1 MRRLKQTCA
10 AVSSATGLFGTGT
23 FRTGGFRIG
32 ALSIGVL
39 SIVCGAALAVEPDTM
54 FPSLEACMEAA
65 LQKQEGVVLRWEL
78 TANRDPY
85 GYEVDVLAPNDYRW
99 TMRCTEGN
107 VGAPVRKVGN
117 KDYKKFVSRVK
128 VPEKSARFTAIGAY
142 PHVAEVN
149 KMQLELSGFK
159 GVPYYT
165 YELSTSDGRVATIE
179 VNATTSEIDRTKS
192 ERK

>member
-10 AVSSATGLFGTGT
+10 AMIFAFRTLILSSAFLS
-23 FRTGGFRIG
+23 IG
-32 ALSIGVL
+32 ALGIGVL
-39 SIVCGAALAVEPDTM
+39 SVGCGTALAVEPDNM
-54 FPSLEACMEAA
+54 FPALETCMEAA
-65 LQKQEGVVLRWEL
+65 LQKQEGIVLRWEL
-78 TANRDPY
+78 TSNRDPY
-85 GYEVDVLAPNDYRW
+85 GFEVDVLAPNDYRW
-99 TMRCTEGN
+99 AMRCTEGG

-117 KDYKKFVSRVK
+117 KDYKKFVSRIK

-179 VNATTSEIDRTKS
+179 INATTAEIDHTKS

>member
-10 AVSSATGLFGTGT
+10 AI
-23 FRTGGFRIG
+23 RTGFFRNAMFGIG
-32 ALSIGVL
+32 ALGIGVF
-39 SIVCGAALAVEPDTM
+39 SMVCGISFAVEPDTM
-54 FPSLEACMEAA
+54 FPPLEACMEAA
-65 LQKQEGVVLRWEL
+65 LQKQEGLVLRWEL
-78 TANRDPY
+78 TSDRDPF
-85 GYEVDVLAPNDYRW
+85 GFEVDVLAPNDYRW
-99 TMRCTEGN
+99 TMRCTEGS

-117 KDYKKFVSRVK
+117 KDYKKFAARIK
-128 VPEKSARFTAIGAY
+128 VPEKSARFTAIGTY

-165 YELSTSDGRVATIE
+165 YDLSTSDGRIATVE
-179 VNATTSEIDRTKS
+179 VNAATGEIDHTKS

>member
-10 AVSSATGLFGTGT
+10 AVCSPTRFFRSGT
-23 FRTGGFRIG
+23 FRIG
-32 ALSIGVL
+32 PLSIGVL
-39 SIVCGAALAVEPDTM
+39 GIACGAALAVEPDTM
-54 FPSLEACMEAA
+54 FPSLEACMEAS
-65 LQKQEGVVLRWEL
+65 LQKQEGIVLRWEL
-78 TANRDPY
+78 TSNRDPF
-85 GYEVDVLAPNDYRW
+85 GYEIDVLAPNDYRW
-99 TMRCTEGN
+99 TMRCTEGT

-117 KDYKKFVSRVK
+117 KDYKKFVTRIK
-128 VPEKSARFTAIGAY
+128 VPEKSARFTAIGAF

-165 YELSTSDGRVATIE
+165 YELATSDGRVASVE
-179 VNATTSEIDRTKS
+179 VNAATAEIDRTKS